1 MSIFDLFYTP
11 FPRPKRNKK
20 HLFWISLIGIS
31 CSFFIILFKPFGIEN
46 INDQWY
52 FNLAIISMGI
62 VFILAYLFIE
72 WLIPSL
78 IPKLFK
84 RWTLGKAIFWYAL
97 VILFI
102 GAIMFLYKSY
112 LAGFSDFTLKEYFFA
127 VGRTFVLA
135 LTVSFFVLGLYQ
147 YFSRRTVSIF
157 SVSDDYLITSVDGKT
172 LRINPKDIL
181 YIGSDDNYVDIHY
194 IKDGK
199 REKIVFRSSLKNVES
214 QLVNLISPIYRCHRQ
229 YLINVKCFNIQKMT
243 SKNMMIALKD
253 YDDLIPVSRQYADSI
268 KRLLPIRP

>member
-11 FPRPKRNKK
+11 FPRPKRNRK
-20 HLFWISLIGIS
+20 HLLWIILIGIS
-31 CSFFIILFKPFGIEN
+31 CSFFIILFKPFGIQN

-72 WLIPSL
+72 WFIPGL
-78 IPKLFK
+78 FPKLFK
-84 RWTLGKAIFWYAL
+84 RWTLGKAILWYSL

-127 VGRTFVLA
+127 VGRTLVIA
-135 LTVSFFVLGLYQ
+135 LIVSFFALGLYQ
-147 YFSRRTVSIF
+147 YFSRKAVSIF
-157 SVSDDYLITSVDGKT
+157 SISEDYLITSVDGKT
-172 LRINPKDIL
+172 LRLNPKDIL

-194 IKDGK
+194 INNGIRD
-199 REKIVFRSSLKNVES
+199 KIVFRSSLKNIES

-229 YLINVKCFNIQKMT
+229 YLINVKCFSIKKKS

-268 KRLLPIRP
+268 KKLLPIRP

>member
-1 MSIFDLFYTP
+1 MSLIELLYTP
-11 FPRPKRNKK
+11 FPRPKRNRK
-20 HLFWISLIGIS
+20 LLLWITLVGIS
-31 CSFFIILFKPFGIEN
+31 CSLFIILFKPFGIEN

-62 VFILAYLFIE
+62 VFIMAYLFIE

-78 IPKLFK
+78 LPRLFK
-84 RWTLGKAIFWYAL
+84 RWTLGKAILWYTL

-112 LAGFSDFTLKEYFFA
+112 LAGFSDFTLKEYFF
-127 VGRTFVLA
+127 VIGRTFVLA

-157 SVSDDYLITSVDGKT
+157 SVSDDYLITSVDGKS
-172 LRINPKDIL
+172 LQINPKDIL

-194 IKDGK
+194 LDKGI
-199 REKIVFRSSLKNVES
+199 RQKIVFRSSLKNIES
-214 QLVNLISPIYRCHRQ
+214 QLVNLISPIHRCHRR
-229 YLINVKCFNIQKMT
+229 YLINVQCFKIQKMT
-243 SKNMMIALKD
+243 SKSMTVELND
-253 YDDLIPVSRQYADSI
+253 YDDIIPVSRQYADSI
-268 KRLLPIRP
+268 KKLVPVRP

>member
-1 MSIFDLFYTP
+1 MSLFVLFYTP
-11 FPRPKRNKK
+11 FPRPKRNRK
-20 HLFWISLIGIS
+20 HLLWITLVGIS
-31 CSFFIILFKPFGIEN
+31 CSLFIILFKPFGIEN
-46 INDQWY
+46 INEQWY

-62 VFILAYLFIE
+62 VFIMAYLFIE

-78 IPKLFK
+78 LPNLFK
-84 RWTLGKAIFWYAL
+84 SWNLGKAILWYAL

-112 LAGFSDFTLKEYFFA
+112 LAGFSDFTLKEYFL
-127 VGRTFVLA
+127 VMGRTFVLA

-157 SVSDDYLITSVDGKT
+157 SVIDDYLITSVDGKT
-172 LRINPKDIL
+172 LKINPNDIL

-194 IKDGK
+194 LKEGK

-229 YLINVKCFNIQKMT
+229 YLINLKCFTIEKKT
-243 SKNMMIALKD
+243 SKNMVIALKD

-268 KRLLPIRP
+268 KKLLPTNP